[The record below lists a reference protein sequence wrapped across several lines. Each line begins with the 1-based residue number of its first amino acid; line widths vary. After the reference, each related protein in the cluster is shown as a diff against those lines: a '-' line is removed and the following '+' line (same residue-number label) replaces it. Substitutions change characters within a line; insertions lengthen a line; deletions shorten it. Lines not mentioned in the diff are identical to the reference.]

1 MAITEFETKQTKT
14 GTQVKKVYKDGGKD
28 TISTY
33 ELDKH
38 GNWVLIKK
46 ETKESKD

>member
-1 MAITEFETKQTKT
+1 MAITEFSSKLTKT
-14 GTQVKKVYKDGGKD
+14 GTQVKKVYKDGGVD
-28 TISTY
+28 TTSTY

-38 GNWVLIKK
+38 GNWVLIRK